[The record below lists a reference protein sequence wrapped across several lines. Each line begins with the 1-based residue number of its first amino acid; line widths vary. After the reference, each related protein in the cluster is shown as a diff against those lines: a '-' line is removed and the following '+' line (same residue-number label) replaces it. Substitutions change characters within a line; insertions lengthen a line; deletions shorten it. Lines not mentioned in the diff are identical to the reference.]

1 MNNIDP
7 HTLLLLILSIYSIAI
22 TIFYVAL
29 KISRRRKDNNRFE
42 KDTKE
47 EIPVK
52 SSRIIDA
59 NLRLTLAELESKIQ
73 GLNSELT
80 ERDNENR
87 QLKARI
93 KELEKELEEN
103 IKTNNNSE
111 EQVEDRSQSKLT
123 KMIVRKYYAGPY
135 NNDANSFY
143 SVNDVPTEKSL
154 FILSVNSKKDL
165 EANVEIYPDAIDKIL
180 GCKDLLDGV
189 CDYSGIGNVLIME
202 KKGKAI
208 LKDNE
213 WRIDKKM
220 VIKFV
225 EK

>member
-1 MNNIDP
+1 MNYIDP
-7 HTLLLLILSIYSIAI
+7 HTWILILLIYSIAI
-22 TIFYVAL
+22 TLFCVAL

-47 EIPVK
+47 EISVK
-52 SSRIIDA
+52 SSRNVDA

-73 GLNSELT
+73 ELNSELT

-111 EQVEDRSQSKLT
+111 EQVEDRSQSQSAINT
-123 KMIVRKYYAGPY
+123 QRKFFAGPY

-154 FILSVNSKKDL
+154 FILSVNSFNNL
-165 EANVEIYPDAIDKIL
+165 EAKVEIFPDAIDKIL

-189 CDYSGIGNVLIME
+189 CDYSGMGNVLIME

-213 WRIDKKM
+213 WKIDKKM
-220 VIKFV
+220 IIKFV

>member
-1 MNNIDP
+1 MNNIGP
-7 HTLLLLILSIYSIAI
+7 HTWILILLIYSIAI
-22 TIFYVAL
+22 TLFCVAL

-52 SSRIIDA
+52 SSRNVDA
-59 NLRLTLAELESKIQ
+59 NLRLTLAELKS
-73 GLNSELT
+73 LNSELT

-103 IKTNNNSE
+103 NKTNNNSE
-111 EQVEDRSQSKLT
+111 EQVEDCSQSQSA
-123 KMIVRKYYAGPY
+123 INSQRKFFAGPY

-143 SVNDVPTEKSL
+143 SVNDVPIEKSL
-154 FILSVNSKKDL
+154 FILSVNSFNNL
-165 EANVEIYPDAIDKIL
+165 EAKVEIFPDAIDKIL

-189 CDYSGIGNVLIME
+189 CDYSGMGNVLIME

-213 WRIDKKM
+213 WRIEKKM
-220 VIKFV
+220 IIKFV